1 MNSLNLSARW
11 RSWIVRAK
19 DEAHGGASGACA
31 ADEAEVAAV
40 VEEAEAA
47 VAESSASPVA
57 STPPSLTVF
66 AVPHST
72 RNASEA
78 SFAEASFADSLS
90 ADDDSED
97 SLAAMTPIARVALA
111 GGAVPSPIR

>member
-1 MNSLNLSARW
+1 MKLMVEQA
-11 RSWIVRAK
+11 A
-19 DEAHGGASGACA
+19 AH

-111 GGAVPSPIR
+111 GGAGAVPSPIR